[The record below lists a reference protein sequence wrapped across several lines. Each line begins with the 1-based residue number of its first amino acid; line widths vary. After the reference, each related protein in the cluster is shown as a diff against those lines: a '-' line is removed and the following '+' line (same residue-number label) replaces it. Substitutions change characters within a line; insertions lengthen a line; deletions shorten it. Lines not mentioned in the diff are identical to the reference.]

1 MVAQIKDF
9 TFYFYRHLEA
19 ANIFLEGGLL
29 RDAIDCLLAGQ
40 YFEDAYQCF
49 LELFSLVSKDQ
60 PSSSKSVSSISR
72 SVSSTSAKS
81 PASTVPSNR
90 TMLPFFGRQKS
101 SGDANANNKS
111 TASES
116 SRPSGQPLHQPPAKS
131 DGGAFSGTEHLIVDD
146 YITTFLLRLYLY
158 DPVKYEFPSPIIP
171 LPAGLV
177 QCSPSLK
184 LSCGVTNGHKDEEE
198 AEIVEITADQVQVQT
213 PQSASTTS
221 TSSASGTG
229 SQAVRVTPD
238 EVLSLS
244 QSFLPFL
251 DLHSDRKS
259 ERTIPQLAELN
270 MLLETLYLSY
280 RNELHRTIDHDYA
293 NEDWSWSANDSS
305 SSTESESEDSE
316 LEVSHYHDAV
326 MQHTL
331 SPTKTLEG
339 ATASEV
345 PPIAGTHLTRIDSV
359 DDDPPT
365 TTTTTTTNATSS
377 SSAFEKN
384 DLDDISLKLEQLALQ
399 FAGGNSSRKSSS
411 KSRPQKC
418 SQGVVGDAASPA
430 NAASSCAGDAI
441 DDFADIELKL
451 AMQKRIAREGDDHD
465 EELRREIAAKLFPLL
480 NAHQNQLLYLILKNK
495 D

>member
-1 MVAQIKDF
+1 MNFILLKLLF
-9 TFYFYRHLEA
+9 CRHLEA

-29 RDAIDCLLAGQ
+29 RDAIDCFLAGQ
-40 YFEDAYQCF
+40 YFEDAYQCY
-49 LELFSLVSKDQ
+49 LELFSLVTKDQ
-60 PSSSKSVSSISR
+60 PSSLKSVNISR

-81 PASTVPSNR
+81 PASVPSNR

-101 SGDANANNKS
+101 SGDANTAKSNAN
-111 TASES
+111 ES
-116 SRPSGQPLHQPPAKS
+116 SRSSGQPLHQPPAKS
-131 DGGAFSGTEHLIVDD
+131 DGGAFSGTAHLTVDD

-171 LPAGLV
+171 LPPGLI

-184 LSCGVTNGHKDEEE
+184 LSCSCTNGHKEEE
-198 AEIVEITADQVQVQT
+198 EETVETVDVQFAQTNDQQT
-213 PQSASTTS
+213 PQSTSTTS
-221 TSSASGTG
+221 TSSASGAG
-229 SQAVRVTPD
+229 SQTIRVTPD
-238 EVLSLS
+238 EALYLS

-251 DLHSDRKS
+251 DAQNGRKS

-305 SSTESESEDSE
+305 SSTDSESEDSE
-316 LEVSHYHDAV
+316 LDVSHYHDAV
-326 MQHTL
+326 TQQTL
-331 SPTKTLEG
+331 SPVKVTTEG
-339 ATASEV
+339 STGEV
-345 PPIAGTHLTRIDSV
+345 SMSGAHLTRIDSV

-384 DLDDISLKLEQLALQ
+384 DLDDISLKLEQLATQ
-399 FAGGNSSRKSSS
+399 FAGNSSRKSSS
-411 KSRPQKC
+411 KNRPQK
-418 SQGVVGDAASPA
+418 SSNQGVEVLPAKSTGDAF
-430 NAASSCAGDAI
+430 
-441 DDFADIELKL
+441 DDFLDIERKL
-451 AMQKRIAREGDDHD
+451 AMQKRITREGEDQD
-465 EELRREIAAKLFPLL
+465 EELRREISAKLFPLL
-480 NAHQNQLLYLILKNK
+480 SAHQNQLLYLILKDK

>member
-1 MVAQIKDF
+1 MRQNGC
-9 TFYFYRHLEA
+9 TFYFLHCISLYRHIEA

-29 RDAIDCLLAGQ
+29 RDAIDCFLAGQ
-40 YFEDAYQCF
+40 YFEDAYQCY
-49 LELFSLVSKDQ
+49 LELFSLVTKDQ
-60 PSSSKSVSSISR
+60 PSSSKSFNISR

-81 PASTVPSNR
+81 PASVPSNR

-101 SGDANANNKS
+101 SSDAHTAKSNA
-111 TASES
+111 AES

-131 DGGAFSGTEHLIVDD
+131 DGGAFSGTDHLTVDD

-171 LPAGLV
+171 LPPGLI

-184 LSCGVTNGHKDEEE
+184 LSCSCTNGHKEEE
-198 AEIVEITADQVQVQT
+198 EDAVEAVDVQFAQTSEQQT
-213 PQSASTTS
+213 PQSTSTTS

-229 SQAVRVTPD
+229 SQTVRITPD
-238 EVLSLS
+238 EALYLS

-251 DLHSDRKS
+251 DAHSGRKS

-293 NEDWSWSANDSS
+293 NEDWSWSANDSC

-316 LEVSHYHDAV
+316 LDVSRYHDAV
-326 MQHTL
+326 TQQTL
-331 SPTKTLEG
+331 SPAKVTTEG
-339 ATASEV
+339 SSTSEAT
-345 PPIAGTHLTRIDSV
+345 IAGAHLMTRIDSV

-365 TTTTTTTNATSS
+365 TTTTTTTNATST

-384 DLDDISLKLEQLALQ
+384 DLDDISLKLEQLATK
-399 FAGGNSSRKSSS
+399 FAGLGSSSRKSSS
-411 KSRPQKC
+411 KNRPQK
-418 SQGVVGDAASPA
+418 SSNQGVEVSPA
-430 NAASSCAGDAI
+430 QSSVDAI
-441 DDFADIELKL
+441 DDFVDIERKL
-451 AMQKRIAREGDDHD
+451 AMQKRITREGEDQD
-465 EELRREIAAKLFPLL
+465 EELRREISAKLFPLL
-480 NAHQNQLLYLILKNK
+480 NAHQNQLLYLILKDK